1 MSDWNSRQYL
11 KFEKERTQPAKD
23 LINRIEI
30 DNPNKILD
38 IGCGPGNS
46 TYELK
51 KRWPDAKICGIDNS
65 EDMIYTAKSTYK
77 DIDFAIVNASNQLHT
92 VNEQYDIVFSNACI
106 QWLPNHHKL
115 LREMMELL
123 NNDGILAIQL
133 PMNFN
138 EPIHQLI
145 REVIQREKWAGLIS
159 NEREIDS
166 LSKEEYFELL
176 SNISS
181 DFVLW
186 ETIYM
191 HRMPSHESIL
201 EWYRGTGLRPY
212 LNQLNEEYHEDF
224 ENDIIEL
231 IKEYYPIQKNGEIIF
246 RFPRFFFIAK
256 K

>member
-30 DNPNKILD
+30 ENPNKILD

-51 KRWPDAKICGIDNS
+51 KRWPDAQICGIDNS
-65 EDMIYTAKSTYK
+65 EDMINTAKSTYK

-92 VNEQYDIVFSNACI
+92 INEQYDIVFSNACI
-106 QWLPNHHKL
+106 QWLPDHHKL
-115 LREMMELL
+115 LGEMMDLL

-145 REVIQREKWAGLIS
+145 REVVQREKWADLIS

-166 LSKEEYFELL
+166 LSKEEYFDLL
-176 SNISS
+176 SDISS

-212 LNQLNEEYHEDF
+212 LNQLSEEYHEEF

-231 IKEYYPIQKNGEIIF
+231 IREYYPIQKNGEIIF